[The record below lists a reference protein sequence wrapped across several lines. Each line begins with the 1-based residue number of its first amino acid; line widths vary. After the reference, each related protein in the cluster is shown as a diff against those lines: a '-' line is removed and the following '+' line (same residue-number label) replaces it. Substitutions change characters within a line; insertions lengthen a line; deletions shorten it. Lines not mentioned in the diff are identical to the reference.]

1 MKNSKTNNNDNVVKL
16 SQKIKDV
23 FHNKDFINYYKQSF
37 LIGSEEQNIDYNTT
51 KFKREQL
58 LSKLMDEEIPGT
70 DIIKRALEKENDQL
84 LKEINKEKFFQ
95 NIFQNIYNT
104 LSHEEREC
112 IRKNLIREDV
122 LKSIKANSTP
132 GKQKKFQS
140 KENNLIY
147 NLCHNFMSF
156 DDIDFDNIV

>member
-1 MKNSKTNNNDNVVKL
+1 
-16 SQKIKDV
+16 
-23 FHNKDFINYYKQSF
+23 
-37 LIGSEEQNIDYNTT
+37 
-51 KFKREQL
+51 
-58 LSKLMDEEIPGT
+58 MDEEIPGT

-104 LSHEEREC
+104 LSPEEREC
-112 IRKNLIREDV
+112 IRKNQIREDV
-122 LKSIKANSTP
+122 LKSIKVNSTP